1 MRLLPPDWSE
11 AAEAARIAEEEP
23 TNTEW
28 DEYDVAFFMICVL
41 EQRELTDG
49 DLYTELLSMEPL
61 DYDVF
66 RISGSPFY
74 EENSGPDPPPCST
87 LGDCLL
93 RRAASLG
100 RVESAAMLLD
110 LGARMDF
117 APSVLEYEGC
127 LGTPLVNACV
137 AGRLEIVRLLL
148 ERGAQVGAWTRCC
161 HFYSVDEYF
170 TIWMDWTALHAACA
184 SGSLEVVQLLV
195 ERHADANNLCRYHRC
210 DGYIISGKMHG
221 HEDGPSAFHLAC
233 ALGHVNVV
241 AFLFETV
248 GISIDTVG
256 TMYGFSLCGADRV
269 WYIDEDPERTFAD
282 GMWALGDMET
292 SLGYLYFP
300 DSYGVRGMDRHSRAS
315 DFPCMPINACKS
327 VTGTPLLLACVRG
340 NMDVIQYLIDAH
352 ADADACGS
360 DGLTPLA
367 LLKAFDHTEATEL
380 LLSAAAELHAGRGAR
395 ATPIKTRAQRAGI
408 QLEETPPAVRRDI
421 AEGGPATCA
430 KAKAQMRAIQK
441 SRVQRVTRAEQSGT
455 VIAALLTAKNTQSK
469 VTKRA
474 ASGDRRVYRCAKCG
488 EPKKGHV
495 CRR

>member
-23 TNTEW
+23 TNSEW
-28 DEYDVAFFMICVL
+28 DECDVAFFMICVL
-41 EQRELTDG
+41 EQRELTNG
-49 DLYTELLSMEPL
+49 DIYTELLSMEPL

-66 RISGSPFY
+66 CISGSPFY
-74 EENSGPDPPPCST
+74 EENDGPGPPPCST

-137 AGRLEIVRLLL
+137 AGRLVIVRLLL

-161 HFYSVDEYF
+161 NFYSVDEYF

-184 SGSLEVVQLLV
+184 WGSLEVVQLLV
-195 ERHADANNLCRYHRC
+195 DQGADPDLCCRYSRFE
-210 DGYIISGKMHG
+210 GYSDLRDEMDAT
-221 HEDGPSAFHLAC
+221 EGPSAFHLAC
-233 ALGHVNVV
+233 ALGHVNIV
-241 AFLFETV
+241 AFLCETV

-256 TMYGFSLCGADRV
+256 TMYGFSLCGTDRV

-282 GMWALGDMET
+282 SMWALGDMET

-315 DFPCMPINACKS
+315 DFPCMPIN
-327 VTGTPLLLACVRG
+327 
-340 NMDVIQYLIDAH
+340 
-352 ADADACGS
+352 
-360 DGLTPLA
+360 GLSM
-367 LLKAFDHTEATEL
+367 H
-380 LLSAAAELHAGRGAR
+380 
-395 ATPIKTRAQRAGI
+395 
-408 QLEETPPAVRRDI
+408 
-421 AEGGPATCA
+421 
-430 KAKAQMRAIQK
+430 
-441 SRVQRVTRAEQSGT
+441 SRV
-455 VIAALLTAKNTQSK
+455 
-469 VTKRA
+469 
-474 ASGDRRVYRCAKCG
+474 
-488 EPKKGHV
+488 
-495 CRR
+495 